1 MIITISREFAA
12 GGSEIARLVAETL
25 GWTLVDNQLVEEVAA
40 RAGLTPD
47 EVAAREE
54 RAPGFVERVARA
66 LAISTPEYVVPA
78 AAGIP
83 DLSEAA
89 LVKLTET
96 VVAEIAAAGSVVMV
110 GRAAP
115 ALLAASP
122 AALHV
127 RLVAPLEARVR
138 RATERLGVDEAEA
151 RRVVA
156 RSDENRARYHR
167 QYYDRD
173 WADPLNYH
181 LTLNTDALGY
191 EGSAAVIVGSVKSLP
206 RPRSDQG

>member
-1 MIITISREFAA
+1 MIITISREFGA
-12 GGSEIARLVAETL
+12 GGSEIAKLVAETL
-25 GWTLVDNQLVEEVAA
+25 EWTVVDNELVVEVAV
-40 RAGLTPD
+40 RAGLSPD

-54 RAPGFVERVARA
+54 RAPRFAERVARA
-66 LAISTPEYVVPA
+66 LAISTPEYVVPDA
-78 AAGIP
+78 AAIP

-96 VVAEIAAAGSVVMV
+96 VVAEIAAKGKVVMV

-115 ALLAASP
+115 ALLASAP
-122 AALHV
+122 DALHV
-127 RLVAPLEARVR
+127 RLVAPVEARIR
-138 RATERLGVDEAEA
+138 RATQRLGVDEAEA
-151 RRVVA
+151 ARVIG

-191 EGSAAVIVGSVKSLP
+191 QGTAAVIVGRVQSMG
-206 RPRSDQG
+206 RRAND